1 MYLHQ
6 GRCRPVVV
14 VVSCYLGEWLLS
26 EHAQLMSV
34 PVEINSTAI

>member
-6 GRCRPVVV
+6 GRCRLVV